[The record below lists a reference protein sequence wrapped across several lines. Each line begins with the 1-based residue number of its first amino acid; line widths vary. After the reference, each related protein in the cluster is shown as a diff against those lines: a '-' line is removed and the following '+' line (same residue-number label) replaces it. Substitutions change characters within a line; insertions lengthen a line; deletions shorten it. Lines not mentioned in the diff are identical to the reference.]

1 MVKIPDPRFK
11 RYRLRL
17 REEGGSLWGPSQW
30 KENELFL
37 GKPVQLY
44 EFTYYEPEE
53 FGRSRLGRWLI
64 WKFWGNDKRLEI
76 WGQQVR
82 DDTWVPISPWLLKEQ
97 RASEHRQPS
106 VLAGSG
112 EEPVAARA
120 KGGGVTAMEETRA
133 NAQRDDPP
141 ATGKLREGKL
151 KDEAHAVCVDA
162 LISKLRSEGYDAR
175 PEGTYSKWGERGSVD
190 VYCSWKF
197 SKSPRNRHTV
207 CAIYEVWTE
216 VDNISESLRKL
227 DEKARVFP
235 VAYAEEQGLQR
246 PSLTQAHF
254 VLLATKQ
261 NVDVI
266 AGHWET
272 FQAKFSE
279 RKAPGTGLFLR
290 IFNPVTAELQT
301 LLPASAGQR
310 LERQTLYR
318 WVRFPSKGAFLEAWR
333 KRSTH

>member
-17 REEGGSLWGPSQW
+17 REEGWDL
-30 KENELFL
+30 KENDLFFER
-37 GKPVQLY
+37 PVRLY
-44 EFTYYEPEE
+44 EFTEYEAEE
-53 FGRSRLGRWLI
+53 FLSRSKIKLSWFWMG
-64 WKFWGNDKRLEI
+64 WKNDRRLEI
-76 WGQQVR
+76 WGQLVK

-97 RASEHRQPS
+97 RTSEHRQAS
-106 VLAGSG
+106 AMTSRG
-112 EEPVAARA
+112 EEPVAKP
-120 KGGGVTAMEETRA
+120 KGDVVTATEETKA
-133 NAQRDDPP
+133 DAQRGVP
-141 ATGKLREGKL
+141 ASTSRLAPGDLQDR
-151 KDEAHAVCVDA
+151 AHAACVEA

-246 PSLTQAHF
+246 PSLTQAHL

-279 RKAPGTGLFLR
+279 RKAPGTSLFLR

-310 LERQTLYR
+310 LEPPSLSA
-318 WVRFPSKGAFLEAWR
+318 WVCFPSKQAFLGEWLSR
-333 KRSTH
+333 TRG

>member
-1 MVKIPDPRFK
+1 VVKIPDARFK
-11 RYRLRL
+11 RYRVRL
-17 REEGGSLWGPSQW
+17 RTEEGDL
-30 KENELFL
+30 KENDVFW
-37 GKPVQLY
+37 GKTVQLY
-44 EFTYYEPEE
+44 EFTEYTPEE
-53 FGRSRLGRWLI
+53 AVGKRWTPPSIRWFML
-64 WKFWGNDKRLEI
+64 KNDKNLEI
-76 WGQQVR
+76 WGQLVK

-106 VLAGSG
+106 GLSGSR
-112 EEPVAARA
+112 EEPAAAKA
-120 KGGGVTAMEETRA
+120 KGDGVTAMEEMQT

-197 SKSPRNRHTV
+197 SKSPRNQHTV

-254 VLLATKQ
+254 VLLATQQ

-266 AGHWET
+266 ADHWPT

-310 LERQTLYR
+310 LERQTLQR
-318 WVRFPSKGAFLEAWR
+318 WVHFPSKGAFLEAWR

>member
-1 MVKIPDPRFK
+1 MVNIPDPRFK

-17 REEGGSLWGPSQW
+17 RTEEGDL
-30 KENELFL
+30 KENDVFW
-37 GKPVQLY
+37 GKPLHLY
-44 EFTYYEPEE
+44 EFTEYTPEE
-53 FGRSRLGRWLI
+53 VMGKRWIPQSLR
-64 WKFWGNDKRLEI
+64 WFMLKNDRNLEI
-76 WGQQVR
+76 EGLLK
-82 DDTWVPISPWLLKEQ
+82 DGTWVPISPWLLKER
-97 RASEHRQPS
+97 RASEHLRPRIQES
-106 VLAGSG
+106 VRKG
-112 EEPVAARA
+112 E
-120 KGGGVTAMEETRA
+120 
-133 NAQRDDPP
+133 
-141 ATGKLREGKL
+141 
-151 KDEAHAVCVDA
+151 DEAHAACVEA
-162 LISKLRSEGYDAR
+162 LISKLHTQGYDAR
-175 PEGTYSKWGERGSVD
+175 PEGSYSKWGERGSVD
-190 VYCSWKF
+190 VYCCWRF
-197 SKSPRNRHTV
+197 SRSPRNRHTA

-216 VDNISESLRKL
+216 VDNISDSLRKL

-266 AGHWET
+266 AGHWDT

-279 RKAPGTGLFLR
+279 RKAPGTNLFLQ

-310 LERQTLYR
+310 LERQTLHR

-333 KRSTH
+333 KRSAH